1 VIKNKKSDQAHFML
15 GFMGDGRNY
24 KGRFAQSVLSVILG
38 GGMSSR
44 LFIEVRERRG
54 LAYGVRTSSDRYQD
68 TGYIGTYVGTDPKK
82 AQEAIKVVLDEH
94 YKLASKQ
101 KPIGKKEFKKAKE
114 FLKGHAAL
122 ALEDT
127 SAVGEYFAFQ
137 ELFNKETITPEEL
150 FKRIDKVSL
159 DEVYF
164 EAKRLFGSTKLNLG
178 IIGPFSNSENFLRL
192 LQ

>member
-1 VIKNKKSDQAHFML
+1 MVKNKKSDQAHFIL

-24 KGRFAQSVLSVILG
+24 EGRYAQSVLSVILG

-94 YKLASKQ
+94 YLLASKE
-101 KPIGKKEFKKAKE
+101 KPVSIKEFSKAKE
-114 FLKGHAAL
+114 YLKGHAAL

-137 ELFNKETITPEEL
+137 ELFGNETITPEEL
-150 FKRIDKVSL
+150 FKRIDKVTL
-159 DEVYF
+159 DEVYA
-164 EAKRLFGSTKLNLG
+164 EAKRLFSPKRLNLG
-178 IIGPFSNSENFLRL
+178 IIGPFTEMAKFEKL
-192 LQ
+192 LK